1 MSNVSQRLAGLSP
14 EKRRLLE
21 KMAKRKASQA
31 EAVPSEAPS
40 LSRDA
45 IQPEQFSFEAGD
57 LPSLGDVERFYDA
70 INGQLNASGY
80 GEHAIFLN
88 YGYVPNSNPQDA
100 AHRLPEG
107 FLGRNAARLVLELIG
122 DTPVDGDTHVLDVG
136 CGRGG
141 TLSVF
146 SRFFSPGRMVG
157 VDLSPNAVAFNRA
170 THRFPNV
177 EFAVG
182 NAERLDLPDAS
193 FDVVTN
199 VESSHTYNDIEA
211 FYRETWRLLRPG
223 GRFLY
228 TDLMAREGVEANLE
242 KLEGLG
248 YVVERRRDITSNV
261 LLSCD
266 ESAATHARSFTEK
279 NDDEIM
285 NNFLAVPGSRVYDD
299 MKNGNTRYVLFTLR
313 KA

>member
-1 MSNVSQRLAGLSP
+1 MSNLSERIAELPP

-21 KMAKRKASQA
+21 RMAKRQQEAAA
-31 EAVPSEAPS
+31 EAPPMP
-40 LSRDA
+40 RDA
-45 IQPEQFSFEAGD
+45 IQPEQFSFEVGD
-57 LPSLGDVERFYDA
+57 LPSLEDVGRFYDA
-70 INGQLNASGY
+70 INGQLDASGY

-100 AHRLPEG
+100 AFRLPEA

-122 DTPVDGDTHVLDVG
+122 DTPVGPEHHVLDVG

-146 SRFFSPGRMVG
+146 NRFFSPGRMVG
-157 VDLSPNAVAFNRA
+157 VDLSPKAVAFNRV
-170 THRFPNV
+170 THQFPNI
-177 EFAVG
+177 EFVVG
-182 NAERLDLPDAS
+182 NAEALEFDDAS

-199 VESSHTYNDIEA
+199 VESSHTYNDIDA
-211 FYRETWRLLRPG
+211 FYRQTWRLLRPG

-228 TDLMAREGVEANLE
+228 TDLMPTDRVEENVA

-248 YVVERRRDITSNV
+248 YVVKRRRDITANV

-266 ESAATHARSFTEK
+266 ESAATHARSFVEG

-285 NNFLAVPGSRVYDD
+285 SNFLAVPGSRVYDD
-299 MKNGNTRYVLFTLR
+299 MKNGNTRYMLFTLEKER
-313 KA
+313 S